1 MIYIIVII
9 MWILIRTVLHILAYS
24 VSLYFLDHY
33 GLLGWVYFDF
43 NVSTWQE
50 IAKVY
55 LLIWFIFWI
64 WFAIIKRI
72 LNILA
77 FPLHLLTLWLIG
89 FVINIVI
96 FYFCQILINTY
107 LSGIEMQITSFTW
120 LVLVSFILSIIV
132 SVIYWILKKI
142 I

>member
-1 MIYIIVII
+1 MII
-9 MWILIRTVLHILAYS
+9 MWILIRSLLHIVAYS
-24 VSLYFLDHY
+24 LSLYFLDRY
-33 GLLGWVYFDF
+33 GLLGWVQFDF

-55 LLIWFIFWI
+55 LMIWFIFWI
-64 WFAIIKRI
+64 WFAILKRI
-72 LNILA
+72 LNILS

-89 FVINIVI
+89 FVINIII

-107 LSGIEMQITSFTW
+107 LSGIEMQITSFIW

>member
-1 MIYIIVII
+1 
-9 MWILIRTVLHILAYS
+9 MWILIRSLLHILAYS
-24 VSLYFLDHY
+24 LSLYFLDHY
-33 GLLGWVYFDF
+33 NLLGWVDFDF

-55 LLIWFIFWI
+55 LMIWFIFWI

-89 FVINIVI
+89 FVINIII

-120 LVLVSFILSIIV
+120 LVIVSFILSIIV

>member
-1 MIYIIVII
+1 
-9 MWILIRTVLHILAYS
+9 MWILIRSLLHILAYS
-24 VSLYFLDHY
+24 LSLYLLDHY
-33 GLLGWVYFDF
+33 DLLGWVDFDF

-55 LLIWFIFWI
+55 LMIWFIFWI

-89 FVINIVI
+89 FVINIII

>member
-1 MIYIIVII
+1 
-9 MWILIRTVLHILAYS
+9 MWILIRSLLHILAYS
-24 VSLYFLDHY
+24 LSLYFLDHY
-33 GLLGWVYFDF
+33 NLLWWVQFEF
-43 NVSTWQE
+43 NVSTRQE

-55 LLIWFIFWI
+55 LMIWFIFWI
-64 WFAIIKRI
+64 WFAILKRI

-89 FVINIVI
+89 FLINIIVL
-96 FYFCQILINTY
+96 YFCQIFINTY
-107 LSGIEMQITSFTW
+107 LTGIEMQINSFTW

-132 SVIYWILKKI
+132 SIIYWILKKI